1 MGKSGRQKAE
11 ENYRAFIYWIA
22 SKDNT
27 EIRQY
32 ARGSKLNRTEI
43 AKECGFAKSVLQQN
57 PKVKKALEYFEN
69 DLRNKGIL
77 CSETG
82 DKPKVVIAG
91 GVSNRAISRR
101 LQAVEEQNA
110 VLKAEVKK
118 LKQKL
123 SQYGLLEEI
132 LLETGRIPR

>member
-11 ENYRAFIYWIA
+11 ENHQAFIRWIY
-22 SKDNT
+22 SKDT
-27 EIRQY
+27 AEIRQY

-43 AKECGFAKSVLQQN
+43 AKECGFAKSVLRQN

-69 DLRNKGIL
+69 DSRNKGIL
-77 CSETG
+77 CSETS
-82 DKPKVVIAG
+82 DEPKVVIAG

-110 VLKAEVKK
+110 ALKAEVKK